1 MANTQAQNKPRIG
14 FIGMGHMGSL
24 MAERLLHAGYPVTV
38 YDRTPD
44 KAQALMRHGAQIAD
58 QPRTLASN
66 CQIVM
71 LCVTDAHAV
80 NELTD
85 GPEGA
90 LAGLKNGSTLID
102 LSTVSPEKSRHLYE
116 AAHTKGARMIDAAVS
131 GSTPQVQEG
140 SLVIFVGGDQD
151 VYQQCKPLLEV
162 LGKSV
167 IYMGTSG
174 MGTTMKLV
182 VNALLG
188 LGLQAVAEAI
198 TLGEKAGLDKRQLIE
213 VLGQTAVIAPTHKQ
227 KLQNAL
233 NDDYP
238 VEFALSLMRKDFSL
252 IMHQAAE
259 LSVSMPAT
267 AAAEQLYAAALA
279 QGHDE
284 DYSVMI
290 QFMQQLSGIKQESY
304 ASRH

>member
-1 MANTQAQNKPRIG
+1 MANIQTKNKPSLG
-14 FIGMGHMGSL
+14 FMGMGHMGCL
-24 MAERLLHAGYPVTV
+24 MAERLLHAGYHVTV
-38 YDRTPD
+38 YDRTPE
-44 KAQALMRHGAQIAD
+44 KAQALAHQGAQVAN

-71 LCVTDAHAV
+71 ICVTDAHAV

-90 LAGLKNGSTLID
+90 LAGLNNGSTVID
-102 LSTVSPEKSRHLYE
+102 FSTVSPEKSHHLYE
-116 AAHTKGARMIDAAVS
+116 AARAKGAHMIDAAVS

-140 SLVIFVGGDQD
+140 SLIIFVGGDRD

-162 LGKSV
+162 LGKG
-167 IYMGTSG
+167 IFYMGASG
-174 MGTTMKLV
+174 SGTTMKLV

-188 LGLQAVAEAI
+188 LGLQAVAEAV
-198 TLGEKAGLDKRQLIE
+198 TLGEKAGLDKRLLID

-233 NDDYP
+233 NDEYP
-238 VEFALSLMRKDFSL
+238 VAFSLPLMRKDFSL
-252 IMHQAAE
+252 VMHLAAE
-259 LSVSMPAT
+259 LSVSMPAA
-267 AAAEQLYAAALA
+267 AAAEQMCAAALA

-284 DYSVMI
+284 DYSVMF